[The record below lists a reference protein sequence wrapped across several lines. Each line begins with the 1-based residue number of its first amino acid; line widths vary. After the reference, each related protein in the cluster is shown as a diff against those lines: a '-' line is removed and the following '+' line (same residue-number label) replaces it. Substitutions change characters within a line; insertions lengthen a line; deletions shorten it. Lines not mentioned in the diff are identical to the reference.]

1 MTKIIHCIIINH
13 YELLRTLINKYKHGY
28 TVFLLNIICCAI
40 LLNNVGI
47 NIYFMIIPLP
57 IYFKQKYVFGLV
69 TNIFIFKLILRNT
82 LFIIMKLI
90 K

>member
-1 MTKIIHCIIINH
+1 MLHIKNKYEIVMTKIIHCIIINH

-47 NIYFMIIPLP
+47 NIYFMIISLP
-57 IYFKQKYVFGLV
+57 IYFCPLE
-69 TNIFIFKLILRNT
+69 
-82 LFIIMKLI
+82 
-90 K
+90 